1 MMDRVMLPGPSSL
14 QTLIRSVKRSSK
26 GKMSMDIPEA
36 NIKILK
42 RYSLLVAMAL
52 LFGAMNLGM
61 YDFLPQEFIGKYFKF
76 ESELSLII
84 MLMIIV
90 SFGLI
95 PAVAFSLIFHRYGKK
110 GIDKAPRL
118 SPFFRGSILG
128 FIASIFLGIF
138 CLKGF
143 GQTSFDAGGMAI
155 ISFLILVVAPSMI
168 LGGIGRMIL
177 PVRRF
182 LSFLIV
188 MMVFTGGMSSYL
200 SLKLFIRLFFRWA

>member
-1 MMDRVMLPGPSSL
+1 
-14 QTLIRSVKRSSK
+14 
-26 GKMSMDIPEA
+26 MDIPEA

-61 YDFLPQEFIGKYFKF
+61 YDFLPLEFIGKYSKF
-76 ESELSLII
+76 ESELPFFLMLLIV
-84 MLMIIV
+84 V

-95 PAVAFSLIFHRYGKK
+95 PAAAFSLIFRRYGKK

-118 SPFFRGSILG
+118 SLFFRGTGLG
-128 FIASIFLGIF
+128 FIGAILLGIF
-138 CLKGF
+138 CLKGL
-143 GQTSFDAGGMAI
+143 GQTSFGAAGGAI
-155 ISFLILVVAPSMI
+155 LSFLILVVAPSMI
-168 LGGIGRMIL
+168 LGGIARIIL

-182 LSFLIV
+182 LSFLIAV
-188 MMVFTGGMSSYL
+188 MVFAGGMSSYL